1 MKSLAFVLILLLH
14 YGQAIDPLL
23 RKGLID
29 KGSTDKCF
37 CQLEGKVD
45 DCMCDVDTVDYFNNM
60 KIFPRLQSLL
70 QKDYFRYFKYNAHR
84 PCPFWN
90 ADSGKCKFR
99 SCGVEACTPD
109 EIPPGLKA
117 EPEVSGTCDDKPA
130 PPENE
135 EHNNQVDSTLSDD
148 VRADLQSWKDYDD
161 SQGTF
166 CLIDPD
172 ENCPDCDYV
181 DLTRNPERFTGY
193 SGEAAHRIWR
203 AIYEE
208 NCFNPARMTSKKNKF
223 SAAFFP
229 KALETMCL
237 EKRAF
242 YRAISGLHSSI
253 TVHLSSQHPD
263 GTSDKKSNSLF
274 PGIGNS
280 EVYGPNLSLFLE
292 RFDPDMTGGLG
303 PYWLK
308 NLYFVYL
315 LELRAITKAAPFLQS
330 HSFYTGNQEEDK
342 ETQIAVKELLNLMR
356 SFPDHFDESTMFKSG
371 SKIEMLTLKQEFREH
386 FHNISRVMDCVG
398 CDKCKLWGK
407 LQITGL
413 GTALKILFSSDWA
426 DKETINMES
435 LTDVNHP
442 LQMYL
447 NSSDLSTPVSDL
459 LVLTRNEIVALM
471 NAFGRLSTSIQQLE
485 RFRRMLDTS

>member
-1 MKSLAFVLILLLH
+1 MKSTATLLFILLLH

-23 RKGLID
+23 RNGFHN
-29 KGSTDKCF
+29 GGGGTDKCF

-60 KIFPRLQSLL
+60 KMFPRLQSIL
-70 QKDYFRYFKYNAHR
+70 QKDYFRYFKYNAHK

-90 ADSGKCKFR
+90 SDSGKCKFK
-99 SCGVEACTPD
+99 SCGVKACTPE
-109 EIPPGLKA
+109 EIPPGLKKTE
-117 EPEVSGTCDDKPA
+117 EPSCGGEEDEG
-130 PPENE
+130 
-135 EHNNQVDSTLSDD
+135 EHNNEVDSTLSDD
-148 VRADLQSWKDYDD
+148 VLADLKSWKDFDD
-161 SQGTF
+161 SQGSF
-166 CLIDPD
+166 CQLDPD
-172 ENCPDCDYV
+172 DNCPDCDYV

-208 NCFNPARMTSKKNKF
+208 NCFNPSSPGTSKKKQF
-223 SAAFFP
+223 SAAFLP
-229 KALETMCL
+229 KALEKMCL

-253 TVHLSSQHPD
+253 SVHLTSQHPE
-263 GTSDKKSNSLF
+263 GTSDKRSNSLF
-274 PGIGNS
+274 PGVGNS
-280 EVYGPNLSLFLE
+280 EVYGPNLSLFLQ
-292 RFDPDMTGGLG
+292 RFDPDLTGGLG

-315 LELRAITKAAPFLQS
+315 LELRAITKAAPFLES
-330 HSFYTGNQEEDK
+330 HQFYTGNEEEDK

-371 SKIEMLTLKQEFREH
+371 SKIEMLTLKNEFREH

-413 GTALKILFSSDWA
+413 GTALKILFSTS
-426 DKETINMES
+426 DKETSSNANEYITEFTS
-435 LTDVNHP
+435 P
-442 LQMYL
+442 AEMYL
-447 NSSDLSTPVSDL
+447 NSSDFLPPSSDILTLS
-459 LVLTRNEIVALM
+459 RNEIVALL

-485 RFRRMLDTS
+485 QFRRMLAS

>member
-1 MKSLAFVLILLLH
+1 MKSLAILVMLILLLH
-14 YGQAIDPLL
+14 YGQAFDPLL
-23 RKGLID
+23 KKGLIG
-29 KGSTDKCF
+29 GSSDDNKCF

-84 PCPFWN
+84 PCPFWSG
-90 ADSGKCKFR
+90 DSGKCKSR
-99 SCGVEACTPD
+99 SCGVQSCTPD
-109 EIPPGLKA
+109 EIPPGLKPSA
-117 EPEVSGTCDDKPA
+117 CSEDKNP
-130 PPENE
+130 E

-166 CLIDPD
+166 CQIDPD
-172 ENCPDCDYV
+172 ENCPDCEYV

-193 SGEAAHRIWR
+193 SGDTAHRIWR

-208 NCFNPARMTSKKNKF
+208 NCFNPASLNSRITKKNRF

-253 TVHLSSQHPD
+253 TVHLTSQHPE
-263 GTSDKKSNSLF
+263 GLTQDKKSTSLF
-274 PGIGNS
+274 PSKNAA
-280 EVYGPNLSLFLE
+280 EVYGPNLSLFLQ
-292 RFDPDMTGGLG
+292 RFDPDRTGGLG

-315 LELRAITKAAPFLQS
+315 LELRAITKAAPFLQA
-330 HSFYTGNQEEDK
+330 HSFYTGNPEEDK

-413 GTALKILFSSDWA
+413 GTALKILFSADYSSSQ
-426 DKETINMES
+426 DKETN
-435 LTDVNHP
+435 LADVNP
-442 LQMYL
+442 MQMYL
-447 NSSDLSTPVSDL
+447 NSSDFSAPVSDR
-459 LVLTRNEIVALM
+459 LVLSRNEIVALM

-485 RFRRMLDTS
+485 RFRRMLETS